1 MGRADV
7 ERLASHSAPP
17 IEWGKKPSPR
27 CGYVREETER
37 PGNDIIVVVVVVVVV
52 VVGGPFLMALSA
64 LLGLRGGR
72 VLYCLHFNGVAGRR
86 GGSRLHVEPRRE
98 KRAYLTALAAP
109 SPDFIRILNTFAPP
123 NL

>member
-37 PGNDIIVVVVVVVVV
+37 PGNEIIVVVVVVEYYI
-52 VVGGPFLMALSA
+52 
-64 LLGLRGGR
+64 LLKDN
-72 VLYCLHFNGVAGRR
+72 YCWT
-86 GGSRLHVEPRRE
+86 E
-98 KRAYLTALAAP
+98 
-109 SPDFIRILNTFAPP
+109 
-123 NL
+123 

>member
-37 PGNDIIVVVVVVVVV
+37 PGSEIIVVVVYYI
-52 VVGGPFLMALSA
+52 
-64 LLGLRGGR
+64 LLKDNYCWSDELRHS
-72 VLYCLHFNGVAGRR
+72 LFCC
-86 GGSRLHVEPRRE
+86 
-98 KRAYLTALAAP
+98 
-109 SPDFIRILNTFAPP
+109 
-123 NL
+123 